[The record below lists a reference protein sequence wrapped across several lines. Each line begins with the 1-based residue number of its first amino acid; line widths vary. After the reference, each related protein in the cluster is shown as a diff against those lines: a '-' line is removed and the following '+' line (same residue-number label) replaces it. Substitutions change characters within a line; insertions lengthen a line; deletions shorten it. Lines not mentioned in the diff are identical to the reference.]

1 MQQEVASLVC
11 PLPVLKSLM
20 ATLDASAFEIPSPS
34 MESFDMAEEERQL
47 SSPPT
52 CSKLSLVAPVVVPSY
67 AMAKKYDPGT
77 LVEDPMEAF
86 DGDLGVDI
94 IDKENE
100 DDILDECSAK
110 VITDGDLSPRQQ
122 RKEFKIMKTHERKHS
137 WDGKVSEG
145 VIPKQLSIT
154 VAKQK
159 ETRFNCINKI
169 Q

>member
-1 MQQEVASLVC
+1 
-11 PLPVLKSLM
+11 
-20 ATLDASAFEIPSPS
+20 
-34 MESFDMAEEERQL
+34 MAEEERQL

-52 CSKLSLVAPVVVPSY
+52 CSKLSLVAPVFVPSY
-67 AMAKKYDPGT
+67 AMVLSSLATRRHMAQTSAPLNVMDNPTKGFQAKKYDPRT

-94 IDKENE
+94 IDEENE

-110 VITDGDLSPRQQ
+110 VITNGDLSPRQQ
-122 RKEFKIMKTHERKHS
+122 RKGFKITKTHERKHS

-145 VIPKQLSIT
+145 VILKQLSIT